1 MDNLEQ
7 KAIDYFN
14 KNKKQ
19 FFEEYTK
26 DIKALEEKTAIFTAG
41 MSGVGKTEF
50 CIFFKENNSDFIH
63 IDTDDIREFFRP
75 IGYDGQNSDTFQ
87 KVASRGFNEL
97 FNYSLKQGY
106 SIILDSNFAS
116 KTQATQNIERLLKR
130 GYSIE
135 IYYLYNEPKV
145 CFEYATRREI
155 VTHRKVPKE
164 VFVKSNTNSYNT
176 VLQIKSFFKNAVHLH
191 FIDKKEDVFYQNIDA
206 NFLKNIIGGYFE
218 NWWTIYEKC
227 NPTD

>member
-1 MDNLEQ
+1 MNYTEQ
-7 KAIDYFN
+7 SIIEYFN

-19 FFEEYTK
+19 FLEKYIK

-50 CIFFKENNSDFIH
+50 CIFFKENNSHFIH

-75 IGYDGQNSDTFQ
+75 IGYDGQNSEKFQ
-87 KVASRGFNEL
+87 KVASRGFSEL

-130 GYSIE
+130 GYNIE

-155 VTHRKVPKE
+155 VTHRKVPKD

-176 VLQIKSFFKNAVHLH
+176 VLQIKAFFKDKVCVH
-191 FIDKKEDVFYQNIDA
+191 FIDKKEETFIQNIDEE
-206 NFLKNIIGGYFE
+206 FLKKNIGEYFE
-218 NWWTIYEKC
+218 
-227 NPTD
+227 D